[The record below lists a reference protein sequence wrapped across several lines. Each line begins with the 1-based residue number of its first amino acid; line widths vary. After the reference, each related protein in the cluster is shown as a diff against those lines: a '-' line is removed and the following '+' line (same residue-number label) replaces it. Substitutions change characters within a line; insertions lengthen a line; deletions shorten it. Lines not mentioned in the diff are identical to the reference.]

1 MTDWHHG
8 ILMKRKLKIN
18 KIRLA
23 HCIRLL
29 LWEKWKI
36 HTTSWSWKKKN
47 CHLSEAAFL
56 ARKTYDCVMTMQI
69 FFGVIMALVMWWRSR
84 SSENN
89 CNVKRHSNIFL
100 WLWNVTLHFA
110 TISDNAPTYLLS
122 KINLYLWNVV
132 SNHV

>member
-18 KIRLA
+18 KIRLTQR
-23 HCIRLL
+23 IRLL

-36 HTTSWSWKKKN
+36 HTTSWSWKKELSFIRGSLFGAKN
-47 CHLSEAAFL
+47 LWLCDDYAN
-56 ARKTYDCVMTMQI
+56 I
-69 FFGVIMALVMWWRSR
+69 FWVIIALVMWWGSR